1 MNNTSFYGGI
11 RFSLRDTYNLSIY
24 LLEAIMRIR
33 IKTKW
38 SKEEREVSVE
48 DAVSVLAFN
57 SWKIG
62 MQTLL
67 EIENENFQI
76 DSQVQRIEVIEE
88 VMAFMI
94 QSLDRIVHE
103 TTNDED
109 RAALISMY
117 AQKVADHVQD
127 NARDFSGPGDY
138 RTPFIEKLNARFES
152 YSDTKWN
159 AERHQP
165 GFSMGRE
172 FGNNISDVLGPKDR
186 KWALDYIQQVL
197 MPEFYE
203 LFKKTVK
210 SVGLVEDEIKDVGG
224 EELDSRH
231 VMLRDKPA

>member
-1 MNNTSFYGGI
+1 MLFA
-11 RFSLRDTYNLSIY
+11 FVSIFTIIAP
-24 LLEAIMRIR
+24 LENRIILMRIR

-76 DSQVQRIEVIEE
+76 ETQVQRIEVMEE
-88 VMAFMI
+88 IMAFMV
-94 QSLDRIVHE
+94 QALDRIVHE
-103 TTNDED
+103 TLSDED
-109 RAALISMY
+109 RGTLISMY
-117 AQKVADHVQD
+117 AKKVADHVQD

-138 RTPFIEKLNARFES
+138 RTPFIDKLNKRFEG
-152 YSDTKWN
+152 YSETKWN
-159 AERHQP
+159 DERDEP

-172 FGNNISDVLGPKDR
+172 FGTKISDVLGPKDR

-197 MPEFYE
+197 MPEFYS
-203 LFKKTVK
+203 LFKKTIK
-210 SVGLVEDEIKDVGG
+210 SVGLVDEEIKGIDGSDK
-224 EELDSRH
+224 LDSRH
-231 VMLRDKPA
+231 VMLRDKPE

>member
-1 MNNTSFYGGI
+1 
-11 RFSLRDTYNLSIY
+11 
-24 LLEAIMRIR
+24 MRIR

-38 SKEEREVSVE
+38 SKEEREVTVE

-67 EIENENFQI
+67 EIENEDFQI
-76 DSQVQRIEVIEE
+76 DTQQQRIEVIEE
-88 VMAFMI
+88 IMAFMV

-103 TTNDED
+103 SLNDED
-109 RAALISMY
+109 RGALISMY
-117 AQKVADHVQD
+117 AKKLSDHVHD

-138 RTPFIEKLNARFES
+138 RTPFINKLNKRFNG
-152 YSDTKWN
+152 YADTKWN
-159 AERHQP
+159 SDKHEP

-172 FGNNISDVLGPKDR
+172 FGINISDVLGPKDK

-197 MPEFYE
+197 MPEFYS

-210 SVGLVEDEIKDVGG
+210 SVGLVDEEIKDVGS
-224 EELDSRH
+224 EALDSRH
-231 VMLRDKPA
+231 VLLRDKPA

>member
-1 MNNTSFYGGI
+1 
-11 RFSLRDTYNLSIY
+11 
-24 LLEAIMRIR
+24 MRIR
-33 IKTKW
+33 IKTNW

-67 EIENENFQI
+67 EIENEEFQV
-76 DSQVQRIEVIEE
+76 DTQQQRIEVIEE

-94 QSLDRIVHE
+94 QALDRIVHS
-103 TTNDED
+103 TVSDED

-117 AQKVADHVQD
+117 ANKVADHVQD

-138 RTPFIEKLNARFES
+138 RAPFIEKLNQRFEG

-159 AERHQP
+159 EDRHEP
-165 GFSMGRE
+165 AFSMGRE
-172 FGNNISDVLGPKDR
+172 FGTNISNVLGPKDK

-197 MPEFYE
+197 MPEFYA

-210 SVGLVEDEIKDVGG
+210 SVGLVEEEIKDVGG
-224 EELDSRH
+224 EALDSRH
-231 VMLRDKPA
+231 VMLRDKPE

>member
-1 MNNTSFYGGI
+1 
-11 RFSLRDTYNLSIY
+11 
-24 LLEAIMRIR
+24 MRIR

-67 EIENENFQI
+67 EIENEDFQI
-76 DSQVQRIEVIEE
+76 DTQQQRIEVIEE
-88 VMAFMI
+88 IMAFMV

-103 TTNDED
+103 TLNDED
-109 RAALISMY
+109 RGILISMF
-117 AQKVADHVQD
+117 AKKLADHVQD

-138 RTPFIEKLNARFES
+138 RTPFINKLNKRFES
-152 YSDTKWN
+152 YADTKWN
-159 AERHQP
+159 DEKDEP

-172 FGNNISDVLGPKDR
+172 FGTNISNVLGPNDR

-197 MPEFYE
+197 MREFFSLY
-203 LFKKTVK
+203 KKTIK

-224 EELDSRH
+224 EALDSRH
-231 VMLRDKPA
+231 VLLRDKPA

>member
-1 MNNTSFYGGI
+1 
-11 RFSLRDTYNLSIY
+11 
-24 LLEAIMRIR
+24 MRIR

-67 EIENENFQI
+67 EIENENFQV

-94 QSLDRIVHE
+94 QALDRIVHE
-103 TTNDED
+103 TINDKD

-117 AQKVADHVQD
+117 AKKIADHVQD

-152 YSDTKWN
+152 YADTKWDT
-159 AERHQP
+159 EKHQP

-172 FGNNISDVLGPKDR
+172 FGNNISDVLGPNDR

-197 MPEFYE
+197 MPEFYG

>member
-1 MNNTSFYGGI
+1 
-11 RFSLRDTYNLSIY
+11 
-24 LLEAIMRIR
+24 MRIR

-38 SKEEREVSVE
+38 SKEEREFSVE

-67 EIENENFQI
+67 EIENEHFQI
-76 DSQVQRIEVIEE
+76 DTQQQRIEVIEE

-94 QSLDRIVHE
+94 QSLDRIVHSSM
-103 TTNDED
+103 NNED
-109 RAALISMY
+109 RATLISMY
-117 AQKVADHVQD
+117 AKKVADHVQD

-138 RTPFIEKLNARFES
+138 RKPFIDKLNARFES
-152 YSDTKWN
+152 YSETKWN
-159 AERHQP
+159 EEKHEP

-197 MPEFYE
+197 MPDFYA

-210 SVGLVEDEIKDVGG
+210 SVGLVDEEIKDVEGT
-224 EELDSRH
+224 ELDSRH
-231 VMLRDKPA
+231 VLLRDKPS